1 MIYSRFYNI
10 VQQWYFIPDIL
21 LILQSM
27 DMEILINLVA
37 NPNKNSYFCIT
48 IESRYR
54 AHSKMQ
60 KIICGEIGG
69 LKEKNFIIIYIS
81 IRYKLTVSPRRITE
95 NKREIK
101 QIPDNIRLSGI
112 SFFLQ
117 VAKNSRFKH
126 IIGG

>member
-69 LKEKNFIIIYIS
+69 LKEKYFIIIYIS
-81 IRYKLTVSPRRITE
+81 IRYKLTVSPRRIT
-95 NKREIK
+95 KK
-101 QIPDNIRLSGI
+101 TASDL
-112 SFFLQ
+112 F
-117 VAKNSRFKH
+117 
-126 IIGG
+126 

>member
-1 MIYSRFYNI
+1 MIYSRFHNI
-10 VQQWYFIPDIL
+10 VQQWYFIPEIL

-27 DMEILINLVA
+27 DMEILINSVA

-54 AHSKMQ
+54 THSKIQ

-81 IRYKLTVSPRRITE
+81 TRYKLTVSSRRITE
-95 NKREIK
+95 NKRKIK
-101 QIPDNIRLSGI
+101 QIPDNQTLSGI
-112 SFFLQ
+112 SFF
-117 VAKNSRFKH
+117 
-126 IIGG
+126 